1 MVQGYKMISVDD
13 YEKLGLFYLG
23 KKFDLENRVLL
34 EELVNYESKDL
45 TTHALCVGM
54 TGSGKTG
61 LCLSLLE
68 EAAIDNIPV
77 ICIDP
82 KGDLGNLLLTFPD
95 MNPSDFEPWIDA
107 DEANRLGKDVSV
119 LAEETA
125 NRWKKGLESWRMPV
139 ERIRKL
145 REETDITIYTPGS
158 NIGVPLTVLKGFD
171 APPASV
177 LDDVESYRE
186 KISSTASGVLAL
198 LGIEADPLT
207 SREHIL
213 ISTILDTAWK
223 QGKDLSLE
231 DLIRQ
236 IQSPPIS
243 KIGVID
249 LESFYPASER
259 QKLSMTLN
267 NLLASPAFAGWL
279 EGQTLDIKKLFYTN
293 EGRHKLS
300 IISISHLNDSE
311 RMFFVTIL
319 LTELLSWMRSQPG
332 TSSLRAIFYMDEV
345 YGYFPPSAKP
355 PSKTPML
362 TLLKQARAFG
372 LGIVLATQNPVD
384 LDYKGLANMGTWFLG
399 RLQTQRDKDRVL
411 DGLEGASLSQ
421 GGQFDR
427 ASMEKA
433 LSALGN
439 RVFLMNNVHDD
450 GPTIFQTRW
459 ALSYL
464 RGPLSRAQ
472 ISSLMREKREA
483 LNKFGSTVS
492 AGGATEASNAAVGVD
507 SNSGAR
513 NENRTSSSSNA
524 TGRPILRPEIQERF
538 VAATVIPN
546 QKNQLVYRPSIL
558 VNGSVHY
565 VKANPAIDVW
575 RDIHMVFPIDG
586 PLSNDPWQ
594 NGRTY
599 SPNEWMVGKQP
610 EEGLSYEELN
620 AELLSDKTYKR
631 LEKSFGDFAHRHM
644 VYRVF
649 SCKAIKQI
657 SAPETSEMDAR
668 IHFSIASREAKDRA
682 VEELR
687 EKYAVKFR
695 SLQTKISAAELKLDK
710 ERQQSQSKKLE
721 GFLNAGTSI
730 FGALFGNKV
739 STRTRATKAAS
750 AVKNIGKATAASGD
764 LARAEQTLDELVSMQ
779 QALELELENDIEQ
792 LASQFAPQNLELELI
807 EIPLRKADT
816 KIGLVALGWIP
827 WQVSQDGTSTPLV
840 SFES

>member
-1 MVQGYKMISVDD
+1 MISVDD

-34 EELVNYESKDL
+34 DELVNYESKDL

-95 MNPSDFEPWIDA
+95 LKPSDFEPWIDA
-107 DEANRLGKDVSV
+107 DEAKRLDKYVSV
-119 LAEETA
+119 VAEETA
-125 NRWKKGLESWRMPV
+125 NRWKKGLESWHMPID
-139 ERIRKL
+139 RIRKL
-145 REETDITIYTPGS
+145 RDNTDITIYTPGS
-158 NIGVPLTVLKGFD
+158 NLGVPLTVLKGFD
-171 APPASV
+171 APPSSV
-177 LDDVESYRE
+177 IDDVESYRE
-186 KISSTASGVLAL
+186 KVSSTASGVLAL
-198 LGIEADPLT
+198 LGVEADPLT

-213 ISTILDTAWK
+213 ISTILDVAWK
-223 QGKDLSLE
+223 QSKDLSLE
-231 DLIRQ
+231 ELIRQ
-236 IQSPPIS
+236 IQTPPIS

-249 LESFYPASER
+249 LESFYPAVER

-464 RGPLSRAQ
+464 RGPLSRTQ

-483 LNKFGSTVS
+483 LTKTNDSGT
-492 AGGATEASNAAVGVD
+492 AGVD
-507 SNSGAR
+507 GQVVKAT
-513 NENRTSSSSNA
+513 NRSDTSTGRESDSRSTSPSKTN
-524 TGRPILRPEIQERF
+524 GRPILRPEIQERF
-538 VAATVIPN
+538 IAATVLPKQDNRLI
-546 QKNQLVYRPSIL
+546 YRPSIL

-575 RDIHMVFPIDG
+575 RDIHMVFPVDG
-586 PLSNDPWQ
+586 QLASDPWVD
-594 NGRTY
+594 GISY
-599 SPNEWMVGKQP
+599 MPNDWIVGKEP
-610 EEGLSYEELN
+610 EDGIAFEELS

-631 LEKSFGDFAHRHM
+631 LEKSFGDYAHRHM
-644 VYRVF
+644 PYSVYF
-649 SCKAIKQI
+649 CKAIKQL
-657 SAPETSEMDAR
+657 SAPEMSEMDAR

-682 VEELR
+682 IEDLR
-687 EKYAVKFR
+687 EKYSTKFR

-739 STRTRATKAAS
+739 STRTRATKAAT
-750 AVKNIGKATAASGD
+750 AVKSIGKATAASGD
-764 LARAEQTLDELVSMQ
+764 LARAEQTVDELVSMKE
-779 QALELELENDIEQ
+779 ALELELETDVE
-792 LASQFAPQNLELELI
+792 AMAAQFAAENLELEPI
-807 EIPLRKADT
+807 EIPLRKSDT
-816 KIGLVALGWIP
+816 KIALVALAWIP
-827 WQVSQDGTSTPLV
+827 WQVSQDGKATPLIT
-840 SFES
+840 FEA

>member
-107 DEANRLGKDVSV
+107 DESQSSREGRFR

-384 LDYKGLANMGTWFLG
+384 LDYKGLANMGLG
-399 RLQTQRDKDRVL
+399 SW
-411 DGLEGASLSQ
+411 EGCRPN
-421 GGQFDR
+421 G
-427 ASMEKA
+427 
-433 LSALGN
+433 
-439 RVFLMNNVHDD
+439 
-450 GPTIFQTRW
+450 TRIGCW
-459 ALSYL
+459 
-464 RGPLSRAQ
+464 
-472 ISSLMREKREA
+472 M
-483 LNKFGSTVS
+483 
-492 AGGATEASNAAVGVD
+492 
-507 SNSGAR
+507 
-513 NENRTSSSSNA
+513 
-524 TGRPILRPEIQERF
+524 
-538 VAATVIPN
+538 
-546 QKNQLVYRPSIL
+546 
-558 VNGSVHY
+558 
-565 VKANPAIDVW
+565 VW
-575 RDIHMVFPIDG
+575 RGFAFSGGPI
-586 PLSNDPWQ
+586 
-594 NGRTY
+594 
-599 SPNEWMVGKQP
+599 
-610 EEGLSYEELN
+610 
-620 AELLSDKTYKR
+620 
-631 LEKSFGDFAHRHM
+631 
-644 VYRVF
+644 
-649 SCKAIKQI
+649 
-657 SAPETSEMDAR
+657 
-668 IHFSIASREAKDRA
+668 
-682 VEELR
+682 
-687 EKYAVKFR
+687 
-695 SLQTKISAAELKLDK
+695 
-710 ERQQSQSKKLE
+710 
-721 GFLNAGTSI
+721 
-730 FGALFGNKV
+730 
-739 STRTRATKAAS
+739 
-750 AVKNIGKATAASGD
+750 
-764 LARAEQTLDELVSMQ
+764 
-779 QALELELENDIEQ
+779 
-792 LASQFAPQNLELELI
+792 
-807 EIPLRKADT
+807 
-816 KIGLVALGWIP
+816 
-827 WQVSQDGTSTPLV
+827 
-840 SFES
+840 

>member
-1 MVQGYKMISVDD
+1 MISVDD

-23 KKFDLENRVLL
+23 KKFDLQNRVLL
-34 EELVNYESKDL
+34 DELVNYESKDL

-95 MNPSDFEPWIDA
+95 LNPSDFEPWIDA
-107 DEANRLGKDVSV
+107 DEATRLGKEVSEV
-119 LAEETA
+119 AEEAA
-125 NRWKKGLESWRMPV
+125 NRWKKGLESWHMPI
-139 ERIRKL
+139 ERIRKF
-145 REETDITIYTPGS
+145 REQTDITIYTPGS

-171 APPASV
+171 APPSGV

-186 KISSTASGVLAL
+186 KVSSTASGVLAL

-213 ISTILDTAWK
+213 ISTVLDSAWK

-231 DLIRQ
+231 ELIRQ
-236 IQSPPIS
+236 IQAPPIS

-249 LESFYPASER
+249 LESFYPSVER

-279 EGQTLDIKKLFYTN
+279 EGQPLDIKKLLYTDA
-293 EGRHKLS
+293 GRPRLS

-332 TSSLRAIFYMDEV
+332 TSSLRALFYMDEV

-355 PSKTPML
+355 PSKMPML

-421 GGQFDR
+421 GGHFDR
-427 ASMEKA
+427 ATMEKA

-464 RGPLSRAQ
+464 RGPLSRGQ
-472 ISSLMREKREA
+472 ISSLMKEKRQA
-483 LNKFGSTVS
+483 LVNTVDPKV
-492 AGGATEASNAAVGVD
+492 AGNDATATGDDSRSRDIPLRDDGIRVSNPSKAI
-507 SNSGAR
+507 
-513 NENRTSSSSNA
+513 
-524 TGRPILRPEIQERF
+524 GRPILRPEIQERF
-538 VAATVIPN
+538 IAPTLLPKLGN
-546 QKNQLVYRPSIL
+546 QIVYRPAVLI
-558 VNGSVHY
+558 NCSVHY

-575 RDIHMVFPIDG
+575 RDIHMVCPVEG
-586 PLSNDPWQ
+586 QLANEPWET
-594 NGRTY
+594 GISY
-599 SPNEWMVGKQP
+599 SPQELILGKQP
-610 EEGLSYEELN
+610 EDGFVFDELC
-620 AELLSDKTYKR
+620 AELLSDKSYKR
-631 LEKSFGDFAHRHM
+631 LEKSFCDFAHRHLP
-644 VYRVF
+644 YRVF
-649 SCKAIKQI
+649 FSKALKQL
-657 SAPETSEMDAR
+657 SAPEITEMDAR
-668 IHFSIASREAKDRA
+668 IHFSMASREAKDRA
-682 VEELR
+682 IEDLR
-687 EKYAVKFR
+687 EKYGVKFR
-695 SLQTKISAAELKLDK
+695 SLQTKISAAELRLDK
-710 ERQQSQSKKLE
+710 ERQQSQSKKLD

-739 STRTRATKAAS
+739 SARTRATKAAT

-764 LARAEQTLDELVSMQ
+764 LARAEQSLDELVSMQ
-779 QALELELENDIEQ
+779 NSLELELENDVEL
-792 LASQFAPQNLELELI
+792 LASKFSPENLELEPI
-807 EIPLRKADT
+807 EIPLRKSDT
-816 KIGLVALGWIP
+816 KVNLVALAWIP
-827 WQVSQDGTSTPLV
+827 WQVFQDGKATPLITFG
-840 SFES
+840 S